1 MSNDNPSKKFQGA
14 EELTMSKRQLLS
26 QFSAQNIK
34 DIVSELQR
42 SIEFCRTQLGI
53 AAPDKLILDPIFSE
67 QPKILAA
74 LQQQMPMPVDMLDV
88 QKILQGKE
96 NLDLE
101 YQMDCFALWG
111 GILGLNEKPAGDGD
125 ESAH

>member
-1 MSNDNPSKKFQGA
+1 
-14 EELTMSKRQLLS
+14 
-26 QFSAQNIK
+26 
-34 DIVSELQR
+34 
-42 SIEFCRTQLGI
+42 
-53 AAPDKLILDPIFSE
+53 
-67 QPKILAA
+67 
-74 LQQQMPMPVDMLDV
+74 MPMPVDMLDV